1 MEKQSYCFSYHC
13 YKYFLYSASN
23 NKSTQNQLATAPSE
37 VDSSY
42 TTLKVC
48 AYKDQNGAVLLS
60 PVKRNA
66 TDKFSFIRILSDG
79 KTMKKCGKL
88 YDEILKSKSVAS
100 RSFDHSYMKTLDVI
114 RRSNLSERKRW
125 VRDLKIKTNKNDPM
139 SNKPEIVDSNPSTE
153 IPSKS
158 QKKQDTRNNTNK
170 TKEEIQRKS
179 LQTHIK
185 KQKDI
190 NKQGRCSY
198 SL

>member
-1 MEKQSYCFSYHC
+1 
-13 YKYFLYSASN
+13 
-23 NKSTQNQLATAPSE
+23 
-37 VDSSY
+37 
-42 TTLKVC
+42 
-48 AYKDQNGAVLLS
+48 
-60 PVKRNA
+60 
-66 TDKFSFIRILSDG
+66 
-79 KTMKKCGKL
+79 MKKCGKL

-139 SNKPEIVDSNPSTE
+139 SNKPEVVDSNPSTE

-185 KQKDI
+185 RQKDI
-190 NKQGRCSY
+190 NKQGRCSD